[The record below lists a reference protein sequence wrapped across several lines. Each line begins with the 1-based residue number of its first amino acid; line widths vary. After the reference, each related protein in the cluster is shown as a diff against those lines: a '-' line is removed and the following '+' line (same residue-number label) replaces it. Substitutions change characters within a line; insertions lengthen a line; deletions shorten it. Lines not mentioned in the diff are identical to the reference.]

1 MFSHIVIGTQDL
13 AAAKKFY
20 DATLSVIGV
29 PEGEINTEKQRVY
42 YRTPNGTL
50 IVTVPLNGEPA
61 TVANGS
67 TLGFKCDS
75 AEQAEAFHDTAVA
88 NGGISIEDPPGWR
101 ESGGRK
107 LYLAYMRDPSGN
119 KLCAM
124 NAG

>member
-1 MFSHIVIGTQDL
+1 MFSHIVIGTNDL

-20 DATLSVIGV
+20 DASLAVIGV
-29 PEGEINTEKQRVY
+29 PEGELNTEKQRVY

-75 AEQAEAFHDTAVA
+75 AEQAEAFHDAAVA

>member
-1 MFSHIVIGTQDL
+1 MFSHIVIGTTDL

-20 DATLSVIGV
+20 DATLGVIGV

-61 TVANGS
+61 SVANGS

-75 AEQAEAFHDTAVA
+75 AEQAEAFHDAAVA
-88 NGGISIEDPPGWR
+88 NGGTSIEDPPGWR

-107 LYLAYMRDPSGN
+107 LYLAYIRDPSGN